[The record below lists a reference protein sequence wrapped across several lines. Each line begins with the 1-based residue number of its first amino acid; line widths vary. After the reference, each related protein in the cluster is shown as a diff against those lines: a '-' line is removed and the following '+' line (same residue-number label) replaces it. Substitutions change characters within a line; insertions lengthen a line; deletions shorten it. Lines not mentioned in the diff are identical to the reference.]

1 MTDGLD
7 ERFWELAHKR
17 FAAEGV
23 GLHELIE
30 GKFRNLL
37 RSGAARMQGG
47 GVAEDNEQVEVA
59 EKNLGRLVDAMIKE
73 VRDRELQAVNRSV
86 FDFAVGRYCPAW
98 PFC

>member
-1 MTDGLD
+1 
-7 ERFWELAHKR
+7 
-17 FAAEGV
+17 
-23 GLHELIE
+23 
-30 GKFRNLL
+30 
-37 RSGAARMQGG
+37 MQGG
-47 GVAEDNEQVEVA
+47 GVAEDKEQVEVA